1 MYYCPANLS
10 GVTTAVVTMT
20 AMRDGPGPGIPPP
33 VPALLSSL
41 SRSQTR
47 AELCEAA
54 AANKDPVHW
63 SQCAEGLL
71 NTPITL
77 DNDTMMPST
86 GHRSLEDTGAGGW
99 PVTSWGSRHNVA
111 TVLLSKF
118 RRKLLA
124 FSSIR

>member
-1 MYYCPANLS
+1 MVRCS
-10 GVTTAVVTMT
+10 GGQVLAFL
-20 AMRDGPGPGIPPP
+20 
-33 VPALLSSL
+33 LLSCTPL
-41 SRSQTR
+41 LAVLVQTR

-86 GHRSLEDTGAGGW
+86 GHCSLEDTGAGGW
-99 PVTSWGSRHNVA
+99 PVTSWGWGRRHNVA

>member
-1 MYYCPANLS
+1 
-10 GVTTAVVTMT
+10 
-20 AMRDGPGPGIPPP
+20 MRDGPVLPVVARWPGPGIPPP
-33 VPALLSSL
+33 VLHSSPRCPGPRPELSCVKL
-41 SRSQTR
+41 QP
-47 AELCEAA
+47 
-54 AANKDPVHW
+54 ANKDPVHW

-86 GHRSLEDTGAGGW
+86 GPCSLEDTGAGGW
-99 PVTSWGSRHNVA
+99 PVTSWGWGRRHNVA